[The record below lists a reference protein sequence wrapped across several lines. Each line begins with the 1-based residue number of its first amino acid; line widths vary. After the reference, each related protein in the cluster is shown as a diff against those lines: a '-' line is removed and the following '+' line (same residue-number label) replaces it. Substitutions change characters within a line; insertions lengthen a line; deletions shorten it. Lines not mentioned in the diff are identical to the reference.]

1 MVMCSQQKFQSGSS
15 LKFVSTLWRVA
26 VLGVCSILLIS
37 IATGL
42 IFLID
47 GYPTFGPGSMDW
59 LAWFALGFV
68 SSLYIGG
75 IAGLLYGVPVYSLY
89 LRLDAF
95 PFWVL
100 ALLAIAPGLVL
111 ILLDFSLGIFLLC
124 GGVAFL
130 LIVHTLAGKW
140 PGLRSQKPPDD
151 ALH

>member
-1 MVMCSQQKFQSGSS
+1 M
-15 LKFVSTLWRVA
+15 
-26 VLGVCSILLIS
+26 LGICSILVIS
-37 IATGL
+37 VATGL
-42 IFLID
+42 VFLID
-47 GYPTFGPGSMDW
+47 RYPNFGPDPLDW
-59 LAWFALGFV
+59 LEWFGLGFV

-75 IAGLLYGVPVYSLY
+75 IAGLFYGVPLYALY

-111 ILLDFSLGIFLLC
+111 LFLDFSLGSFLLC
-124 GGVAFL
+124 GGAAFL

-140 PGLRSQKPPDD
+140 PKLRTQELPNS